1 MTDGL
6 FDNIVRNRGL
16 NYLYV
21 NCAQT
26 FWGFFDFEGY
36 FVSFIDV
43 FLKIVLVNEDVFT
56 TFVGGNEAK
65 SFGVVEKLYCS
76 VTHFKL
82 NINTSG

>member
-1 MTDGL
+1 MVNGL
-6 FDNIVRNRGL
+6 FDNIIRNRGL

-26 FWGFFDFEGY
+26 FGGFFDFEGY
-36 FVSFIDV
+36 FVSFVDV

-56 TFVGGNEAK
+56 ALIGGNEAK

-82 NINTSG
+82 DIDIRG